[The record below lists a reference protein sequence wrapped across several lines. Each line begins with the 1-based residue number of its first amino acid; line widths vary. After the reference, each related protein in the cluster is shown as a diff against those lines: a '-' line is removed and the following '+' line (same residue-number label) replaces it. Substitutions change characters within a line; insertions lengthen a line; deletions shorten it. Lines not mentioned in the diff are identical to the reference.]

1 MSRIFSNNAVFHN
14 VYVKGEVSKPY
25 TSQYGHTY
33 FTLKDK
39 SSQVPCIIRRENRKN
54 IAFQIEHGMKLLV
67 SADVGIYLPHGKYQL
82 LIKSAVEDGLGQL
95 YVRLQ
100 QLKRKLSQEGLFDE
114 KHKKELPGFVKSI
127 GVVTSKGGS
136 VIYDIIKTVR
146 QNWPFCQVVLFPAS
160 VQGPNSK
167 NELALQIKRADSLNM
182 DVLIVGRGGG
192 SLEDL
197 WSFNEEEVVRAIFN
211 AKTPVISAIGHE
223 DDVTL
228 CDMVADVRASTP
240 TMAASLAI
248 EDKNA
253 IMSNINHYNERLITF
268 VSKKIDDYKKEL
280 KFMLEK
286 AVFSDS
292 EFVYKFKKKDF
303 DDLSKRFAVA
313 STDIVKSKRLGLEK
327 ITNEYVIRYPCK
339 MQLDSSGYNLDE
351 LKTRL
356 IDAMNFIINNH
367 RVNLDKVTDSFNFSS
382 KNLLKSKNHELE
394 IIKSYLKTNPC
405 QSRVEISKNE
415 LVGFENRT
423 FKALSLKISDSRKDL
438 DYICQRNIIR
448 NPSMIFTEKSRN
460 FDIEVE
466 KFINSSN
473 NILTSKNH
481 NLEMV
486 KQYIKT
492 NPCKGKVDRSKK
504 ELAEYRNRTVKALSL
519 KISDSRKDL
528 DYICQRNII
537 RNPAVIFTEKSR
549 SFNVE
554 VDKFVN
560 SSNNVILE
568 NRYRLESY
576 KKAPVIKNRLDDYFK
591 RSSDEINGMNLRLE
605 KSYKS
610 IVTENRKDLNNVLE
624 SKIIKDP
631 YILLEKPKQE
641 LRIYEDRLDNVHQ
654 MIELRKAQK
663 KQKATYIKIIVA
675 IITIMIIILIVIL
688 GGIL

>member
-95 YVRLQ
+95 YVRLH
-100 QLKRKLSQEGLFDE
+100 QLKRKLSEEGLFDK
-114 KHKKELPGFVKSI
+114 KHKKELPGFVKRI
-127 GVVTSKGGS
+127 GVVTSRGGS

-146 QNWPFCQVVLFPAS
+146 QNWPFCQVILFPAS

-167 NELALQIKRADSLNM
+167 NELASQIKRADSLNI

-253 IMSNINHYNERLITF
+253 ILSNINHYNERLITF

-292 EFVYKFKKKDF
+292 EFVYKSKKKDF
-303 DDLSKRFAVA
+303 DDLSKRFAVT

-327 ITNEYVIRYPCK
+327 INNEYVIRHPCK
-339 MQLDSSGYNLDE
+339 MQLDSSRSNLDE

-356 IDAMNFIINNH
+356 IDAMNFIINNR
-367 RVNLDKVTDSFNFSS
+367 RVNLDKATDSFNFSS
-382 KNLLKSKNHELE
+382 KNLVKSKTHELE
-394 IIKSYLKTNPC
+394 IIKSCLKTNPC
-405 QSRVEISKNE
+405 QSRIELSKNDLKE
-415 LVGFENRT
+415 YRN
-423 FKALSLKISDSRKDL
+423 KAIREVSLKTDDCRKDL
-438 DYICQRNIIR
+438 NFICQKNIIK
-448 NPSMIFTEKSRN
+448 NPDIMILDKSRD
-460 FDIEVE
+460 FDGV
-466 KFINSSN
+466 
-473 NILTSKNH
+473 L
-481 NLEMV
+481 
-486 KQYIKT
+486 
-492 NPCKGKVDRSKK
+492 
-504 ELAEYRNRTVKALSL
+504 
-519 KISDSRKDL
+519 
-528 DYICQRNII
+528 
-537 RNPAVIFTEKSR
+537 
-549 SFNVE
+549 
-554 VDKFVN
+554 DKFLNV
-560 SSNNVILE
+560 SNNVVMQ
-568 NRYRLESY
+568 NRYRLDSY
-576 KKAPVIKNRLDDYFK
+576 RNSQPIRNGLNDYLAEN
-591 RSSDEINGMNLRLE
+591 SDEIKALNSRLE
-605 KSYKS
+605 KSFKS
-610 IVTENRKDLNNVLE
+610 VLDENRKDLDLALG
-624 SKIIKDP
+624 SRIIKNP
-631 YILLEKPKQE
+631 YLLLEKPKRE
-641 LRIYEDRLDNVHQ
+641 LKIYGDNLENIKQV
-654 MIELRKAQK
+654 IELKKTQK
-663 KQKATYIKIIVA
+663 KQKERYIGIIAA
-675 IITIMIIILIVIL
+675 IVIVMIIILIVIL